1 MTKSNIIKPIGLT
14 DSQQACVDVLTDAL
28 EEAMKGKITSLAL
41 VVCMEDGIAPIMA
54 GTQAGDLMLGIE
66 QLKHNIRAEIFD
78 RGNVAK
84 VAKPSSILRAQ

>member
-1 MTKSNIIKPIGLT
+1 MTKPSIIKPQSLSLT
-14 DSQQACVDVLTDAL
+14 TSQQACVDALTDAL

-41 VVCMEDGIAPIMA
+41 VVCMADGIAPIMA

-66 QLKHNIRAEIFD
+66 RIKQNILAEIFD

-84 VAKPSSILRAQ
+84 SSSILKVQ